1 MSYNINNI
9 PIAPPAGSVMSYI
22 ASSGDPDGWVICNG
36 ITRTATDNRYA
47 ALAPIL
53 NALNNTSLNTANS
66 ITPPNL
72 SGKFLYGGTPGTTGG
87 ASNVTLSIHNMP
99 SHNHG
104 INDPE
109 HYHTFQQKYYD
120 SGSTT
125 APFTFYSNY
134 NGYITENG
142 ETNFIANYSTSTTEK
157 KNSVISMNSSKTGI
171 TTLPAGS
178 GSSFS
183 ILPPYFAINYIMKY

>member
-22 ASSGDPDGWVICNG
+22 ASSGDPNGWVICNG

-53 NALNNTSLNTANS
+53 NTLNNTTLNTANS

-87 ASNVTLSIHNMP
+87 ASNVTLSINNMP
-99 SHNHG
+99 SHNHE

-109 HYHTFQQKYYD
+109 HYHTFQQKYYKSGIID
-120 SGSTT
+120 SL
-125 APFTFYSNY
+125 TFYSNTDG
-134 NGYITENG
+134 NLPSTGTSLYISKQSSGMDNEN
-142 ETNFIANYSTSTTEK
+142 
-157 KNSVISMNSSKTGI
+157 NSVISMVSSTTGI